1 MRDYSGVSG
10 GIYVAYLKLRYLLT
24 YKAWHWWHVKHEF
37 CSSRENEYGEW
48 RRRRW
53 AVTVCDFLEDYRTGW
68 RGVEA
73 ILDELEGPPWID
85 AVEEMVDLGGGWKF
99 SGQPVEGFRE
109 AMNAEVES

>member
-37 CSSRENEYGEW
+37 CRRKNEDGDWVVGYHKP
-48 RRRRW
+48 W

-68 RGVEA
+68 RSVEA
-73 ILDELEGPPWID
+73 ILDEFEG
-85 AVEEMVDLGGGWKF
+85 AFE
-99 SGQPVEGFRE
+99 
-109 AMNAEVES
+109 

>member
-37 CSSRENEYGEW
+37 CRMRENEDGEW
-48 RRRRW
+48 IGRKHW

-68 RGVEA
+68 RSVEA

-85 AVEEMVDLGGGWKF
+85 AVE
-99 SGQPVEGFRE
+99 GFCE
-109 AMNAEVES
+109 AMNSEVES

>member
-24 YKAWHWWHVKHEF
+24 YKAWRWWHVKHEF
-37 CSSRENEYGEW
+37 C
-48 RRRRW
+48 RRGHGFW
-53 AVTVCDFLEDYRTGW
+53 TVTVCNFLEDYRTGW